1 MASSVR
7 DPERAEELG
16 QLIKERRLDLGL
28 NRPAFVAQMG
38 KLGQDI
44 TPDYLNKLE
53 RGTASLARAS
63 LEVREAIRGVL
74 GYSREEWREATGL
87 FVPDALESST
97 ATPHTEVRPVLNLHR
112 VPVRG
117 MAAAGAAFYSD
128 DNILDYEYV
137 ADDEYRVGM
146 LAVQIEGDSMEP
158 TIPDGSRVYVDSRQ
172 TDPQDG
178 KMFLIHVHGNGFIVK
193 RAKAVAD
200 TWLLLSD
207 NPTYPALTP
216 DEATVVGQVYF
227 VQPRG
232 WRT

>member
-1 MASSVR
+1 MPVAQQPHEWLR
-7 DPERAEELG
+7 
-16 QLIKERRLDLGL
+16 ERREDRGIRQVDVETRSMEMDPRLKISQSHLSKIEKGHSPLAGLGAEKLNVLRQILGISSEEWVRRTGL
-28 NRPAFVAQMG
+28 NIVVAASP
-38 KLGQDI
+38 
-44 TPDYLNKLE
+44 TPD
-53 RGTASLARAS
+53 
-63 LEVREAIRGVL
+63 
-74 GYSREEWREATGL
+74 
-87 FVPDALESST
+87 
-97 ATPHTEVRPVLNLHR
+97 EVRPILDLHR
-112 VPVRG
+112 IPVRG
-117 MAAAGAAFYSD
+117 LAAAGAAFYSD

-158 TIPDGSRVYVDSRQ
+158 TIPDGSRVYVDSRL

-178 KMFLIHVHGNGFIVK
+178 RMFLVHIHSNGFIVK

-207 NPTYPALTP
+207 NPKYPALTP

-232 WRT
+232 WRA